1 MRNRLARYACLMVSV
16 CGVCWLAQLA
26 TRTVQGEVS
35 RQQLNNPTAWTAL
48 AQAPARPKAPK
59 AEADLQLTVQ
69 VERSVVQKGN
79 NYAYSLTVNNLGPAP
94 ATAVKFTSQLPG
106 AMSYI
111 IANPTQGSCFNSA
124 GAITCNLG
132 TIAVNEPASI
142 LLGVYINDRATLGT
156 TLTYTASVASE
167 QNDPQP
173 ANNQL
178 TVNTLVSNKAT
189 IAGRITD
196 QSGRALSN
204 VTVNVTGSASSS
216 RTTDGQGNY
225 LFDELVSG
233 GNYTVTPTSAG
244 FWFDP
249 ASRSYSEFSTDQTA
263 NFVANTCQYSVSPT
277 TLNIPSGGGNASVT
291 VTTTARCP
299 WTASSQS
306 PWITITTA
314 GAGNIGNGQLQISV
328 ASTAEARTGRIII
341 AGHGVAG
348 QEVAVYQVAGSCPVP
363 VFRQGTMLTKDITP
377 DSQPF
382 AADFNKDGLSELV
395 VFRPPT
401 VNTNASERPIAIY
414 ALEEKTNGWQLWSE
428 LRAPLGPLTPA
439 AADFNGDGFMDLL
452 LVSSGA
458 NANATGQLYLGNGRG
473 GWDLPDRF
481 PLSLKPLA
489 NVRQVYTPDLN
500 RDGRADIVID
510 GGGNLAFVTFAQAG
524 NRPDNR
530 MLAPADMNLG
540 SDSLLAM
547 ADFTGDGGVDLLTGN
562 GAQLRMHIGGIIGAK
577 PAIVSQLEA
586 AQTVYVAADFTGDN
600 RADLLIGKDRLLDST
615 LSVLPINASGRFDA
629 PIATNLGQTLGNG
642 TYQFI
647 VDDFNSD
654 ARMDVMLMIN
664 AATRL
669 FMAGDGAGRLA
680 PPIGIELPFESR
692 SFVAGRFTRD
702 NSLDLFALGQGQFA
716 NQLQLYANT
725 CGAPLLMIYGRVVE
739 SGSQRGVASVKLN
752 LSGNKTAAATTDVGG
767 YYEFNSLPARFGYVV
782 ATESNE
788 FDFNPS
794 RNENTYLTRDQQF
807 NFQARRR
814 LAVVSAA
821 SYDATIASD
830 AILTIFGASLAA
842 SVQVASTAVL
852 PESLANVS
860 VTFTDTNQTVYPAKL
875 FFVSPSQINLLAP
888 SGLAPGVYKVTV
900 RYGQQE
906 IVSTTRLESIAPGIF
921 TADASGK
928 GLPSAI
934 VLRIAANG
942 RQTYESAVRYDATRG
957 QFVAIPIDLSN
968 ASEQV
973 FLLLYGTGF
982 RNRASLNNAIAT
994 LGGTEAPL
1002 LYAGPQGG
1010 YVGLDQ
1016 VNIRIPT
1023 SLRGRGDVNINVTLE
1038 GQTTNTVT
1046 LNFR

>member
-1 MRNRLARYACLMVSV
+1 MRIRLARFACLMVSV
-16 CGVCWLAQLA
+16 CGACVLAQWT

-35 RQQLNNPTAWTAL
+35 RQSQINSRVRSVS

-59 AEADLQLTVQ
+59 AEADLHLSVQ
-69 VERSVVQKGN
+69 VERNVVQKGN

-94 ATAVKFTSQLPG
+94 ATGVKFTSQLPG

-111 IANPTQGSCFNSA
+111 VANPTQGSCFNSA

-142 LLGVYINDRATLGT
+142 LVGVFINDRATLGT
-156 TLTYTASVASE
+156 TLAYNASVASE
-167 QNDPQP
+167 QTDPQT
-173 ANNQL
+173 ANNQIR
-178 TVNTLVSNKAT
+178 VNTLVSNKAT
-189 IAGRITD
+189 IAGRVTD
-196 QSGRALSN
+196 SQGQALSN
-204 VTVNVTGSASSS
+204 VTINVTGSASSS
-216 RTTDGQGNY
+216 RTTDAQGNY
-225 LFDELVSG
+225 LFDELASG
-233 GNYTVTPTSAG
+233 GNYTVTPASVG
-244 FWFDP
+244 YWFDP
-249 ASRSYSEFSTDQTA
+249 ASRIYPEFSTDQTA
-263 NFVANTCQYSVSPT
+263 NFVAITCQYSVSPT
-277 TLNIPSGGGNASVT
+277 TLNIPSGGGNASVA

-299 WTASSQS
+299 WTATSQS

-314 GAGNIGNGQLQISV
+314 GTGNIGNGQLQISV
-328 ASTAEARTGRIII
+328 ASTAEARTGRIVI
-341 AGHGVAG
+341 AGNGVAG

-363 VFRQGTMLTKDITP
+363 VFRPATMLTRDITP

-382 AADFNKDGLSELV
+382 AADFNKDGLSELL

-401 VNTNASERPIAIY
+401 ASERPIAIY
-414 ALEEKTNGWQLWSE
+414 TLEENTNGWRLWSE
-428 LRAPLGPLTPA
+428 LRAPLGALTPA

-458 NANATGQLYLGNGRG
+458 GANATGQLYLGNGRG

-481 PLSLKPLA
+481 PLSLRPLS
-489 NVRQVYTPDLN
+489 VQQIYTPDLN
-500 RDGRADIVID
+500 RDGRADIVLN
-510 GGGNLAFVTFAQAG
+510 GGGSLAFITLAQAD
-524 NRPDNR
+524 NRADGR

-540 SDSLLAM
+540 SDSLLAL
-547 ADFTGDGGVDLLTGN
+547 ADFTGDGDVDLLTGN
-562 GAQLRMHIGGIIGAK
+562 GAQLRLHLGGFIGAK
-577 PAIVSQLEA
+577 PPIVTQLEFA
-586 AQTVYVAADFTGDN
+586 PTVYAAADFTGDN
-600 RADLLIGKDRLLDST
+600 RADLLIGKDRLLDNT
-615 LSVLPINASGRFDA
+615 LSVLPVTASGKFDL

-654 ARMDVMLMIN
+654 ARMDVMLFIN

-669 FMAGDGAGRLA
+669 FIAGDGAGRLA

-716 NQLQLYANT
+716 NQLLLYANT
-725 CGAPLLMIYGRVVE
+725 CGHPLLMIYGRIVE
-739 SGSQRGVASVKLN
+739 SGSQRGVANVKLN
-752 LSGNKTAAATTDVGG
+752 LTGNKTATATTDVGG

-794 RNENTYLTRDQQF
+794 RNENTYLTKDQQF

-821 SYDATIASD
+821 SYDAAISSD
-830 AILTIFGASLAA
+830 AIITIFGASLAA
-842 SVQVASTAVL
+842 TVQVATTAIL

-860 VTFTDTNQTVYPAKL
+860 VTFTDANQTVYSAKL
-875 FFVSPSQINLLAP
+875 FFVSPSQINLLTP
-888 SGLAPGVYKVTV
+888 SGLAPGAYKVTV

-906 IVSTTRLESIAPGIF
+906 LVSTIRIDAIAPGLF

-934 VLRIAANG
+934 VLRVAANG
-942 RQTYESAVRYDATRG
+942 RQTYESAVRYDNTRG

-968 ASEQV
+968 TSEQV

-982 RNRASLNNAIAT
+982 RNRTSLSNAVAT
-994 LGGTEAPL
+994 FGGTEAPL

-1010 YVGLDQ
+1010 FVGLDQ
-1016 VNIRIPT
+1016 LNVRIPA
-1023 SLRGRGDVNINVTLE
+1023 SLRGRGDVSINVTLE
-1038 GQTTNTVT
+1038 GLTSNTVT

>member
-1 MRNRLARYACLMVSV
+1 MRIRMARFACLMVSV
-16 CGVCWLAQLA
+16 CGVCFLAQLA

-35 RQQLNNPTAWTAL
+35 RQRQLNLLTGATGGATLP
-48 AQAPARPKAPK
+48 AQAPARTNVPKAPK
-59 AEADLQLTVQ
+59 ADADLQLSVQ

-94 ATAVKFTSQLPG
+94 ATSVKFTSQLPG

-132 TIAVNEPASI
+132 TIAVNESASI
-142 LLGVYINDRATLGT
+142 LLGVYINDRAILGT
-156 TLTYTASVASE
+156 TLAYTASVASE

-173 ANNQL
+173 ANNQI

-204 VTVNVTGSASSS
+204 ITINVTGTASSS
-216 RTTDGQGNY
+216 RTTDAQGNY
-225 LFDELVSG
+225 LFDELASG

-249 ASRSYSEFSTDQTA
+249 ASRSYAEFSTDQTA

-277 TLNIPSGGGNASVT
+277 TLNIPSGGGNASVA

-328 ASTAEARTGRIII
+328 ASTAEARTGRII
-341 AGHGVAG
+341 VAG

-363 VFRQGTMLTKDITP
+363 VFRPATMLTKDITP

-382 AADFNKDGLSELV
+382 AADFNKDGLSELL

-401 VNTNASERPIAIY
+401 ANERPIAIY
-414 ALEEKTNGWQLWSE
+414 TLEEKTNGWQLWSE
-428 LRAPLGPLTPA
+428 LRAPLGVLTPA

-481 PLSLKPLA
+481 PLSLRPLA
-489 NVRQVYTPDLN
+489 NVRQVYTHDLN

-510 GGGNLAFVTFAQAG
+510 GGGNLAFVTLAQVG
-524 NRPDNR
+524 NR
-530 MLAPADMNLG
+530 MAAPADMNLG
-540 SDSLLAM
+540 GDSLLAM

-562 GAQLRMHIGGIIGAK
+562 GAQLRLHVGGFIGAK
-577 PAIVSQLEA
+577 PAIVTQLEA
-586 AQTVYVAADFTGDN
+586 SQTVYAAADFTGDN
-600 RADLLIGKDRLLDST
+600 RADLLIGKDRLLDNT
-615 LSVLPINASGRFDA
+615 LSVLPVNASGRFDA

-654 ARMDVMLMIN
+654 ARMDMMLMIN

-669 FMAGDGAGRLA
+669 FIAGDGAGRLA

-692 SFVAGRFTRD
+692 GFVAGRFTRD

-739 SGSQRGVASVKLN
+739 SGSQRGVANVKLN
-752 LSGNKTAAATTDVGG
+752 LSGNKTSTATTDVGG

-794 RNENTYLTRDQQF
+794 RNENSYLTRDQQF

-842 SVQVASTAVL
+842 TVQVASTAVL

-860 VTFTDTNQTVYPAKL
+860 VTFTDINQTVYPAKL

-906 IVSTTRLESIAPGIF
+906 IVSTIRIESIAPGIF

-982 RNRASLNNAIAT
+982 RNRTSLNNAVAN
-994 LGGTEAPL
+994 LGGTEVPL

-1016 VNIRIPT
+1016 VNIRIPN
-1023 SLRGRGDVNINVTLE
+1023 SLRGRGDVSINVTLE